1 MITMYQETRAH
12 VIRCLTKGV
21 RYDGRKATD
30 FRPIHIETGVSASA
44 EGSAMVSVGNTQ
56 VMVGVKLALEK
67 PYPDRP
73 DEGNIMVNAELL
85 PLSSPEFEPGPPGIF
100 AVELARVVDRGIR
113 EAHAIDVHKLVLTR
127 GEKVWS
133 VAIDVCTMNDDGN
146 LIDASALAALAA
158 VRDAVFPVYADEKV
172 DYKHKT
178 DKKLPLT
185 VQPLA
190 VTVYK
195 IGTFLIVDPQ
205 PDEEKVMEARLTI
218 TTTEEGKICSLQK
231 GGDQPLTIDEI
242 DQMAGIALDKAKQLR
257 KLLPK

>member
-1 MITMYQETRAH
+1 MYQETRAH
-12 VIRCLTKGV
+12 VLRCLQKGV
-21 RYDGRKATD
+21 RYDGRKETD
-30 FRPIHIETGVSASA
+30 FRKVTIKTGVSASA
-44 EGSAMVSVGNTQ
+44 EGSALATLGETQ
-56 VMVGVKLALEK
+56 VMVGIKLSLEK

-113 EAHAIDVHKLVLTR
+113 EAHAIDVHKLVVTR

-133 VAIDVCTMNDDGN
+133 VAIDVCTINDDGN

-158 VRDAVFPVYADEKV
+158 LRDAVFPLYADDKL
-172 DYKHKT
+172 DYKTKT
-178 DKKLPLT
+178 DKKLPLK

-195 IGTFLIVDPQ
+195 IGSFLIVDPQ
-205 PDEEKVMEARLTI
+205 PDEEKVMEARLTV
-218 TTTEEGKICSLQK
+218 TTTEDGNVCSLQK
-231 GGDQPLTIDEI
+231 GGDQILTIEEI
-242 DQMAGIALDKAKQLR
+242 DKMVGISLEKAKELR
-257 KLLPK
+257 KMLPN